1 MLILV
6 SVEEV
11 YMDAFETIYEQN
23 YKKLYN
29 LAYRM
34 TGNLHDAEDVLQ
46 SAFLNAY
53 KGFHNF
59 REDSSVE
66 TWLYQIVLNESK
78 QYYKKINKMPMDK
91 FAEENKISLEE
102 AYGYINKYG
111 TVEDEIMYTATKE
124 ACLQMFMNCLSSK
137 LRAVFTLRVVLD
149 FTTDE
154 VADMLKIKPSTVKV
168 YLHRARTFITANVK
182 GKCSLINPS
191 NPCKCSGWIK
201 YALETGLKIDNA
213 DIRVIQKKEALIK
226 AAFKEEISDLYK
238 VMLLYNTE
246 VIPKPYD
253 SFKSHVMQLIADKSF
268 KLLDYND
275 EL

>member
-1 MLILV
+1 MV
-6 SVEEV
+6 DFDKV
-11 YMDAFETIYEQN
+11 YQEN
-23 YKKLYN
+23 YTKLYN

-46 SAFLNAY
+46 TAFLNAY
-53 KGFHNF
+53 KGYSQF

-78 QYYKKINKMPMDK
+78 QYYKKINKMPMDR
-91 FAEENKISLEE
+91 FAEENRISLEE

-111 TVEDEIMYTATKE
+111 TVEDEVMYVATKE
-124 ACLQMFMNCLSSK
+124 ACLQMFMTCLSSK

-154 VADMLKIKPSTVKV
+154 VAEILNIKPSSVKV
-168 YLHRARTFITANVK
+168 YLHRARNYISDSIK
-182 GKCSLINPS
+182 GKCSLINPN
-191 NPCKCSGWIK
+191 NPCKCSSWIK
-201 YALETGLKIDNA
+201 YALETGLKIDNE
-213 DIRVIQKKEALIK
+213 DIKIIQKKETLIQTK
-226 AAFKEEISDLYK
+226 FKNELSDLYK
-238 VMLLYNTE
+238 VMVLYNTQ

-253 SFKSHVMQLIADKSF
+253 SFKSHIKTLMMQKQY

-275 EL
+275 ENT